1 MMSLPEIPALVPVA
15 IEEEINMDYSLAIV
29 YDNTVYQI
37 MHSDGQTAA
46 LMLSNPTFIQV
57 DRDEVEV
64 GHVYDSKTKTFSKP
78 KL

>member
-1 MMSLPEIPALVPVA
+1 MSLPEIPSLVPVA
-15 IEEEINMDYSLAIV
+15 IESEINMDYSLAIV

-46 LMLSNPTFIQV
+46 LMISGPTFIQV

-64 GHVYDSKTKTFSKP
+64 GYVYDSKTKTFSKP